1 MCIGRKKRKTNAKK
15 YSSNAKETAGDP
27 SPGDAEETAGDP
39 SLLSGAAVVTL
50 YDPSSSVRTSPGNAE
65 TSGASFAK
73 TVADFSD
80 SVASAF
86 CVFGSG
92 GDTSNMHTVVSDLLV
107 QLESSNL
114 SCDSFV
120 GVPVGLLQRIL
131 ESGTKLY
138 SLYSCTFVV
147 YTVSLF
153 CL

>member
-1 MCIGRKKRKTNAKK
+1 MRIGRKKRKTNVKK
-15 YSSNAKETAGDP
+15 SSSNA
-27 SPGDAEETAGDP
+27 EETGGDP
-39 SLLSGAAVVTL
+39 SLSSGAAVVTVFE
-50 YDPSSSVRTSPGNAE
+50 PPSSVRTSPGNAEE

-86 CVFGSG
+86 CVFGNG

-147 YTVSLF
+147 YAVSLF